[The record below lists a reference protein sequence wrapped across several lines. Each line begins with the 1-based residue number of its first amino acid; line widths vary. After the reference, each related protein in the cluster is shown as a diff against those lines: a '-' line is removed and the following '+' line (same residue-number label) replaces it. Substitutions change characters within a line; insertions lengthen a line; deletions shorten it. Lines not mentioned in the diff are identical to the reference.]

1 MQTFVAETAV
11 PLAAEPIF
19 HIGSFGV
26 TNSML
31 AGALIVGVI
40 TLVFC
45 LAAQKSRVRP
55 VSKFAYLIEILTEFI
70 LTTITGNFSGDESK
84 ARRFLPLFLGLFT
97 FILLNNL
104 FGLLPGMGGSVYV
117 ETAGVREALLRPFTT
132 DLNGTLA
139 LALISIGTVQF
150 FAIKERGLF
159 GHIRHYFSITT
170 PWWNPMNFLLGP
182 IEIMSEFIRLL
193 TLAMRL
199 FGVIYAGEVL
209 LRVITQLSGNFAW
222 AGTVPVL
229 LMEIFFSC
237 IQAYL
242 FIMLSS
248 VYLAIGTATDDH
260 APAAK
265 ESAKAVRSGSSPTS
279 SELVSSV

>member
-1 MQTFVAETAV
+1 
-11 PLAAEPIF
+11 
-19 HIGSFGV
+19 
-26 TNSML
+26 ML
-31 AGALIVGVI
+31 AGALVVA
-40 TLVFC
+40 TVSLVFGI
-45 LAAQKSRVRP
+45 AASRSKVNP
-55 VSKFAYLIEILTEFI
+55 VSKFAFLIETLTVFI
-70 LTTITGNFSGDESK
+70 LDTITANFGGDEPK
-84 ARRFLPLFLGLFT
+84 ARRFLPLFLGLFV

-117 ETAGVREALLRPFTT
+117 ETNGVREALLRPFTT

-159 GHIRHYFSITT
+159 GHIRHYFSVMS
-170 PWWNPMNFLLGP
+170 PWWNPMNLFLGP
-182 IEIMSEFIRLL
+182 IEILSEFIRLL

-209 LRVITQLSGNFAW
+209 LHVITQLSGNFAW

-260 APAAK
+260 APEGK
-265 ESAKAVRSGSSPTS
+265 KPSKTERVKSNPSA